1 MGNTSI
7 LLLLNTVNAREPIVN
22 AKECEVRKLTSRYAA
37 PLKPWSR
44 FPLGSYNHTSMAHSP
59 WGDLAVNDA
68 HVHFFSHSF
77 YSGLARQKKLANA
90 EDLGTVLNWA
100 IPSPDPVVLARSWIA
115 EMDRYNVRRAC
126 LIASTHGDE
135 SCVAAAVSAYPDR
148 FFGYFML
155 DPIQPDAVER
165 AEKAAANPHLDGICL
180 FPAMHTYSVTDPRVV
195 PILEIA
201 SDRRLALFVHCGA
214 ISVGVRQKLGLP
226 SQFNMQF
233 SNPLDLH
240 TVALHFPRIPFT
252 VPHFGAG
259 LFREAL
265 MLADLCPNVYLDTSS
280 SNRWM
285 AYEGLDLRTVFRRAI
300 DVAGIDRLLFGTD
313 SSFFPRGWN
322 SAIFDQ
328 QATALYELGYD
339 EQQVKGVFGGNLG
352 RLLEMRR
359 SQSAVPNRA

>member
-1 MGNTSI
+1 
-7 LLLLNTVNAREPIVN
+7 
-22 AKECEVRKLTSRYAA
+22 
-37 PLKPWSR
+37 
-44 FPLGSYNHTSMAHSP
+44 MAQTP

-77 YSGLARQKKLANA
+77 YGGLARQKKLANA
-90 EDLGTVLNWA
+90 EDLGPVLNWT
-100 IPSPDPVVLARSWIA
+100 IPSPDPLVLARNWIS
-115 EMDRYNVRRAC
+115 EMDRYNVAHAC
-126 LIASTHGDE
+126 LIASMHGDE
-135 SCVAAAVSAYPDR
+135 SSVMTAVGAYPDR

-155 DPIQPDAVER
+155 DPVQPDAVQRMQE
-165 AEKAAANPHLDGICL
+165 AAANHHLDGICL
-180 FPAMHTYSVTDPRVV
+180 FPAMHTYSITDARVV

-201 SDRRLALFVHCGA
+201 ADHRLAVFVHCGA

-240 TVALHFPRIPFT
+240 AVALHFPGIPFT

-285 AYEGLDLRTVFRRAI
+285 SYEGLDLRTVFRRAI
-300 DVAGIDRLLFGTD
+300 DVVGMDRLLFGTD

-322 SAIFDQ
+322 ASVFDQ

-339 EQQVKGVFGGNLG
+339 QEQVKGIFGGNLE
-352 RLLEMRR
+352 RLLKRRR
-359 SQSAVPNRA
+359 S